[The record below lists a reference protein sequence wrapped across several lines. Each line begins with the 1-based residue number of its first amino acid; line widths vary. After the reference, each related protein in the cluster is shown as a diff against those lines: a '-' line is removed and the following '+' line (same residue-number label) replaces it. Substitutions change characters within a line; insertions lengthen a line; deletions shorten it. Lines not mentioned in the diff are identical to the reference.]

1 MRRSLFM
8 KSALIFR
15 TIAVALAILILAIMV
30 TQVFFRYVLEDPIM
44 WAEELAR
51 YSYVWMVFLAAI
63 FVTADH
69 SHVTVTIADDRL
81 SERFRRIW
89 EGAVAFLVSA
99 VCFVIA
105 FGSYSWLQEVA
116 GGSSAA
122 LGIPSEIYYGVV
134 WGAFSLMGLYSVI
147 RGFLILVRKHAA
159 NTASEVDQ
167 ALEESVGA

>member
-1 MRRSLFM
+1 M
-8 KSALIFR
+8 KSALFFR

-63 FVTADH
+63 FVTAEH
-69 SHVTVTIADDRL
+69 SHVTVTLADDRL
-81 SERFRRIW
+81 SQRFRRMW
-89 EGAVAFLVSA
+89 EGLVAFLVA
-99 VCFVIA
+99 AACFVIA
-105 FGSYSWLQEVA
+105 FGSFSWLQEVA

-122 LGIPSEIYYGVV
+122 LGLPSEIYYGVV
-134 WGAFSLMGLYSVI
+134 WGAFILMGLYSVI
-147 RGFLILVRKHAA
+147 RGFLILRDKDAT